1 MTDREDKILKPLT
14 HTSREF
20 FPFMGAL
27 IIIIVMFYYAYV
39 QQLTKGFGLTGL
51 NDIVIW
57 GVYIVNFI
65 FFIGLSHAGIAISAA
80 VRILKLETYR
90 PVARM
95 AEALTLVSLIMA
107 GISIVIDV
115 GRADRV
121 FLMVINYTKRIGTS
135 PLLWD
140 LTAVMT
146 YFVLSST
153 YFYWPIREDL
163 KHNIERFS
171 GWRRRLYDFLLIGYE
186 PGEERVIER
195 FSWWMAVTILPVMVM
210 VHTTVSWI
218 FSLLSSRPLW
228 FGAVAGPYF
237 IIAAVAS
244 GIASVIVIAAIMRYL
259 FDWEELIPNKV
270 FRGLG
275 NFLAVITLVYLY
287 FMLGEQVTA
296 RFAGPTGEFF
306 VSESWLFGAYAP
318 IFWLMTLLGMIIP
331 CAALLIQSFR
341 PNRVHVKMTA
351 LVSLILVIAFWFKRY
366 MIIVPTLSVAGT
378 AGFYSPTWVELAVS
392 AGLFSLMAFMYT
404 IIMKLVPIMEMKEGM
419 HE

>member
-1 MTDREDKILKPLT
+1 MAGGREKNMTERKDKILKPLT

-20 FPFMGAL
+20 FPFIGAL
-27 IIIIVMFYYAYV
+27 ILIVLIFYYVYT

-80 VRILKLETYR
+80 VRILKLKTYR
-90 PVARM
+90 SVSRM

-107 GISIVIDV
+107 GISIVIDI
-115 GRADRV
+115 GRPDRV
-121 FLMVINYTKRIGTS
+121 FLMVINYTKRIGSS

-163 KHNIERFS
+163 KRNIERFS
-171 GWRRRLYDFLLIGYE
+171 GWRRKLYSILLIGYE
-186 PGEERVIER
+186 PGEEIVIER

-275 NFLAVITLVYLY
+275 NFLAVITLIYLY
-287 FMLGEQVTA
+287 FMLGEQITA
-296 RFAGPTGEFF
+296 RYAGPTGEFF

-318 IFWLMTLLGMIIP
+318 IFWVMTLLGMVIP
-331 CAALLIQSFR
+331 CTALLVQAFK
-341 PNRVHVKMTA
+341 PNHTNVNMTA
-351 LVSLILVIAFWFKRY
+351 VASLFLVVAFWFKRY
-366 MIIVPTLSVAGT
+366 IRRGIFWL
-378 AGFYSPTWVELAVS
+378 
-392 AGLFSLMAFMYT
+392 LFTNL
-404 IIMKLVPIMEMKEGM
+404 G
-419 HE
+419 